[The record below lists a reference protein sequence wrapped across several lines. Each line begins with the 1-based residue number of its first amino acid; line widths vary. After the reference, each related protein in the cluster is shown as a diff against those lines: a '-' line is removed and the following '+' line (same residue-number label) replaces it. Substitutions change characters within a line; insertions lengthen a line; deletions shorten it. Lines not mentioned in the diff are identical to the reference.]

1 MTLAVSRVHS
11 TLPKQSG
18 QDARNSCTATEATKR
33 NSFANPCTALH
44 FLFYCFPYI
53 DWPGKPDER
62 ASAQTPPQ
70 IPASYNFL
78 VGTRLDQ
85 PPNIASGTGSLH
97 LLQPQLS
104 GFALHSTMSS
114 SCICEVD
121 FPTIRC
127 ESSFFRPGAKATN
140 V

>member
-1 MTLAVSRVHS
+1 MALAFHECIRHSRNKAAKTLGIAAQPQKPQRGTPS
-11 TLPKQSG
+11 
-18 QDARNSCTATEATKR
+18 
-33 NSFANPCTALH
+33 ANPCTALH

-53 DWPGKPDER
+53 DWPGEPDER

-85 PPNIASGTGSLH
+85 PPNIASGTVSLH

-114 SCICEVD
+114 SCICEVE

-127 ESSFFRPGAKATN
+127 ESSFFRPGATATN